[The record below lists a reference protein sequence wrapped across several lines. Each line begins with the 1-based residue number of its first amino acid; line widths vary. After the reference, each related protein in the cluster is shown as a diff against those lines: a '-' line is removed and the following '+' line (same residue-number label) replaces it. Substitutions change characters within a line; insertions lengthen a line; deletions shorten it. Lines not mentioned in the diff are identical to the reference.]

1 MCGSKHSKFA
11 LLVLVG
17 GLCLF
22 TSIDVAHAQY
32 YGRRPDYGRR
42 PEEGGGYWQGNRQRP
57 SYGGNMYGGGG
68 NVRGYYGGYGQGY
81 GGNSYDL
88 SGFTNPIAARGQY
101 NLDTAQAVEA
111 MEQASHQSIENHNF
125 AVQSYYTN
133 INIHDQYMAGVYAKD
148 KVSPS
153 EAQFFA
159 RELSPGRLSAAQIDR
174 VNGVIHWPPLLRD
187 KQFSDARYKL
197 DQLFHNRTP
206 SNSGADSDNYGDIKK
221 ACDSMEKILDSMK
234 ELASEE
240 YIGANH
246 FIRSL
251 SYEGQFAAK

>member
-1 MCGSKHSKFA
+1 MCRCKYSKFA
-11 LLVLVG
+11 LVVVG
-17 GLCLF
+17 VSLCL
-22 TSIDVAHAQY
+22 SAWSDVARGQY
-32 YGRRPDYGRR
+32 YGRRPY
-42 PEEGGGYWQGNRQRP
+42 EGGGYWQGRREQP
-57 SYGGNMYGGGG
+57 SFGGNTYARGG
-68 NVRGYYGGYGQGY
+68 NTYNRGGYMPGYYGSGY

-101 NLDTAQAVEA
+101 NLDTAQAMEA

-125 AVQSYYTN
+125 AVQSYYN
-133 INIHDQYMAGVYAKD
+133 NRNIHDQYMLAQYSKD
-148 KVSPS
+148 HVNQS
-153 EAQFFA
+153 EANYFA
-159 RELSPGRLSAAQIDR
+159 QELSPGRLSAAQIDR
-174 VNGVIHWPPLLRD
+174 ATGVIHWPPLLRD

-206 SNSGADSDNYGDIKK
+206 SNSGADSDNYGNIKK
-221 ACDSMEKILDSMK
+221 ACDAMEKTLDSMK